1 LTHVRRADNRC
12 SKRHFN
18 ASLKNIAVWGYW
30 TGVGSY
36 GKGTPREG
44 SPWFEALVGTTPLSQ
59 FLRAAHPFLLIFSD
73 ESGWAWF
80 IPLHNST
87 TSIGVVMNQKASI
100 RKNKKASPDST
111 LISRY
116 IDNLNLAPGVVRLIG
131 KGTLIEK
138 GGETVRSASDFSYSA
153 PSYAGNG
160 YRIVGDA
167 GGET

>member
-1 LTHVRRADNRC
+1 
-12 SKRHFN
+12 
-18 ASLKNIAVWGYW
+18 
-30 TGVGSY
+30 
-36 GKGTPREG
+36 
-44 SPWFEALVGTTPLSQ
+44 
-59 FLRAAHPFLLIFSD
+59 
-73 ESGWAWF
+73 
-80 IPLHNST
+80 
-87 TSIGVVMNQKASI
+87 MNQKESI

-167 GGET
+167 GGETSLDVYLLTLTSLRSAQLSLTLFFLPGYTSL